1 MVFKMTCNLK
11 MNQEQLYWRKKEL
24 VISTNICKES
34 LKKSSSK
41 LIESTIWENVP
52 TNSLIIT
59 LLIWALLKDLLL
71 NSTFLKLICS
81 MQFLYWMIYKEGKFL
96 KAFKRQESNLINGM
110 NALKQMT
117 TKSMFQ
123 NFKKKTWRHN

>member
-71 NSTFLKLICS
+71 NSTFLKLIFS

-96 KAFKRQESNLINGM
+96 KAFKRQESNLINWM

-123 NFKKKTWRHN
+123 NFKNKTWRLN

>member
-24 VISTNICKES
+24 AISTNICKES

-117 TKSMFQ
+117 TKSIFQ

>member
-24 VISTNICKES
+24 AISTNICKES